1 MLLHELFSAAADAHP
16 DALAVV
22 STRGALT
29 FRALQ
34 KRARQIAY
42 ALRSRGI
49 TRHTPAAL
57 LLPRSIESVAA
68 IFGILYAGGVYVPI
82 DPAYPAERQRL
93 IIEELA
99 APVVLCARSLA
110 ALPSRLTGPALDLD
124 ELPDEAPELSAGLTP
139 ADPHDPLYI
148 LYTSGSTGRPKGV
161 CGTHAATLNRLRWDW
176 EAYPPAAA
184 QVVAH
189 RTSLNFV
196 DSVVEIFAALL
207 RGHTVAVVLAEE
219 QADFAQLLAAL
230 QRHAVTR
237 ITIVPALLAALLRAE
252 PDLGQRLPRLRLWIS
267 SGEELP
273 LALLQQFRA
282 ALPAATLL
290 NLYGSTE
297 VTGDVTCAAFP
308 PEALLPTDRVP
319 IGRAIAGAEL
329 YVLDAQRRP
338 VADGETGELY
348 VGGPGLAQGYF
359 QRPEE
364 EGLRFVIHPGG
375 ARMFRT
381 GDLVQ
386 RESSGELFFVGRA
399 DRQVKLRGVRIE
411 LEEVERILLQC
422 DADCTAAAVVVDRP
436 GDDCTRA
443 SLVAWVT
450 PAALDVRAL
459 RMRAAQRLPEAMV
472 PAELIAVDA
481 LPLGPHGKVDHGA
494 LKARRSRHAAAGAHW
509 QPRTPSEQ
517 RLAALW
523 TQLLHRV
530 PASAEDTFFA
540 LGGDSLSLAE
550 LLALLARTDN
560 VHAADSGLLSH
571 GTLAEVAGWLAT
583 GKKISPAAPLPF
595 SIGPLDSVSTEVVM
609 RLVIATFLSGEPV
622 AIATA
627 IAAADLEK
635 YLELVLHACRRAAV
649 SCLAL
654 SPATR
659 LPVGFCLAHD
669 LVDEPS
675 FAPGAE
681 PPTMRTVMT
690 LLGGLME
697 EYERLRGRP
706 QAGEV
711 IELAMTGAAP
721 GTDGYQLAHLLE
733 HTALA
738 SARRL
743 GFRRAVTI
751 CTHRATVLQ
760 AAQAGFRRICAR
772 DYATFAL
779 GNERPLQHI
788 PKPHSEAVLFEL
800 ELETYPG

>member
-22 STRGALT
+22 SARGALT

-42 ALRSRGI
+42 AIRSRGI
-49 TRHTPAAL
+49 DRHAPVAL
-57 LLPRSIESVAA
+57 MLPRSIESVAA
-68 IFGILYAGGVYVPI
+68 TLGILYAGGVYVPI

-93 IIEELA
+93 ILEELA
-99 APVVLCARSLA
+99 GPVVLGARSLA
-110 ALPSRLTGPALDLD
+110 ALPAWLTGRTLDL
-124 ELPDEAPELSAGLTP
+124 EEVPDEAPELSAVAAP
-139 ADPHDPLYI
+139 ADQPDPLYI

-161 CGTHAATLNRLRWDW
+161 SGTHTATLNRLRWDW
-176 EAYPPAAA
+176 ATYPPSAE
-184 QVVAH
+184 QVIAH
-189 RTSLNFV
+189 RTSLSFV

-207 RGHTVAVVLAEE
+207 VGHTVAVVLAEE
-219 QADFAQLLAAL
+219 MADFAQLILAL

-237 ITIVPALLAALLRAE
+237 ITVVPALLGALLRVG
-252 PDLGQRLPRLRLWIS
+252 PNLGHLPKLRLWIS

-273 LALLQQFRA
+273 LTVLQKFRA

-297 VTGDVTCAAFP
+297 VTGDVTCAAF
-308 PEALLPTDRVP
+308 LPGSSLPAERVP

-338 VADGETGELY
+338 VADGKTGELY
-348 VGGPGLAQGYF
+348 VGGPVLASGYF
-359 QRPEE
+359 KRPEE
-364 EGLRFVIHPGG
+364 EMLRFFTHPCG

-386 RESSGELFFVGRA
+386 REPTGELFFVGRA

-422 DADCTAAAVVVDRP
+422 DADCTAATVILDHAGDELARP
-436 GDDCTRA
+436 C
-443 SLVAWVT
+443 LVAWVT
-450 PAALDVRAL
+450 PAELDVQAL
-459 RMRAAQRLPEAMV
+459 RARAAQRLPEVMV
-472 PAELIAVDA
+472 PAELIAVDV
-481 LPLGPHGKVDHGA
+481 LPLGPSGKVDRGT
-494 LKARRSRHAAAGAHW
+494 LQARSGWPAGVTW

-523 TQLLHRV
+523 TQVLHRV
-530 PASAEDTFFA
+530 PESPDDTFFT
-540 LGGDSLSLAE
+540 LGGDSLALAE
-550 LLALLARTDN
+550 LLALLAGEGSVQAN
-560 VHAADSGLLSH
+560 DSSLLAH
-571 GTLAEVAGWLAT
+571 GTLAEVARWLAT
-583 GKKISPAAPLPF
+583 GQKISPATAMPLPVC
-595 SIGPLDSVSTEVVM
+595 SLDAVPADAVM
-609 RLVIATFLSGEPV
+609 RLLTATFLSGEPV
-622 AIATA
+622 AVATA
-627 IAAADLEK
+627 ISAADLQK
-635 YLELVLHACRRAAV
+635 YLELLFRACRRTAV
-649 SCLAL
+649 SCVAL
-654 SPATR
+654 NPATH
-659 LPVGFCLAHD
+659 LPIGFCLAHD

-675 FAPGAE
+675 FAPGEE
-681 PPTMRTVMT
+681 PPTMRTVIN
-690 LLGGLME
+690 LLGGLIE

-711 IELAMTGAAP
+711 IELAMTGLAP
-721 GTDGYQLAHLLE
+721 STDGYQLAHLLE

-751 CTHRATVLQ
+751 CTHRATVLLS
-760 AAQAGFRRICAR
+760 AQAGFRRVCAR
-772 DYATFAL
+772 DYATFELA
-779 GNERPLQHI
+779 GEHPLRSI

-800 ELETYPG
+800 ELHADPG